1 MIMNKRQ
8 KTVIINFVLV
18 VCITTAMI
26 VAMMDF
32 RNVIN
37 RSEAMRAMTHIG
49 KIVLDYRKEH
59 GLAPPESYIDNIKKN
74 LEGAARLGEL
84 YYRAQWITI
93 ESTEDEILAY
103 VEKNSKS
110 LFVDDGAIVL
120 RLDGRI
126 EWITKEE
133 LSSILSKQQS
143 AMELEMLQK

>member
-1 MIMNKRQ
+1 MNKRQ

-37 RSEAMRAMTHIG
+37 RSEAMRAMTHLG

-59 GLAPPESYIDNIKKN
+59 GSAPPESYIDNIKKN

-84 YYRAQWITI
+84 YYRARWITI

-103 VEKNSKS
+103 VGKNYKS

-120 RLDGRI
+120 RLGGHI

-133 LSSILSKQQS
+133 LISILSKQQS